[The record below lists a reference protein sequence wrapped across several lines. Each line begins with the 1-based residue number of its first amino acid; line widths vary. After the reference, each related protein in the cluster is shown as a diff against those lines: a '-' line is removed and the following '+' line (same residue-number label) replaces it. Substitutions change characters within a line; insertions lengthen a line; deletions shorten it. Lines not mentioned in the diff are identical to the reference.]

1 MRRKWYWKNSLKI
14 ILPAFQVP
22 SLPVHAMMLWASLVM
37 PLVQDGYS
45 KRKKNLIKHN
55 LTLSNQT

>member
-14 ILPAFQVP
+14 ILLVFQVP

-37 PLVQDGYS
+37 PLVQDGFS
-45 KRKKNLIKHN
+45 KRKKNLI
-55 LTLSNQT
+55 